1 MKFEIPKKFKIG
13 GVDHEVVFQKTVGDN
28 CDFGQW
34 DSVGTIKIA
43 LMVGSDE
50 VSPSRQRQ
58 TFWHELTHSIL
69 STMRKDELNEDESFV
84 NTFAS
89 FLSGAIDTMEQ

>member
-1 MKFEIPKKFKIG
+1 MKFDIPDKFLIG
-13 GVDHEVVFQKTVGDN
+13 GVEHKVVFEKTVGDN

-43 LMVGSDE
+43 EMVGSE
-50 VSPSRQRQ
+50 KVSPSRQRQ
-58 TFWHELTHSIL
+58 TFWHELIHSIL
-69 STMRKDELNEDESFV
+69 STMRKDELNDDESFV

-89 FLSGAIDTMEQ
+89 FLSGAIDTMQ